1 MNYYNAL
8 AESLPLDV
16 GWEVLLNQ
24 TQMELQLGVGV
35 RIGESNL
42 VDVLFQIKIE
52 SDTHDVP
59 FVVLW

>member
-52 SDTHDVP
+52 SNTHDVP